1 LPDDTLIERMSV
13 VKRTALLFMYLC
25 IASFFAFSQEIAD
38 KDIPPDMNAILKRKE
53 LIVAMTAS
61 DQPPFFFVN
70 KKGELEGFDVDIAK
84 GMAKELN
91 VGLTFNREAKSF
103 NDVVALVAS
112 GKADV
117 AVSKLSRTLARGRY
131 VRFSKP
137 YIVLSQGLLINRVQL
152 ARRSSEESAKAFIR
166 DFDGKIGVI
175 QKSSY
180 VNYAKENFP
189 KAQIVE
195 YPSWGEA
202 IAAVTSGDVLAVYR
216 DELEIRKVFESLP
229 NSAIALKPMYFTDL
243 TDPIA
248 VAVGYRNTQ
257 LLAWVD
263 SFLEMKSYN
272 VNSKDLISKYRN
284 E

>member
-1 LPDDTLIERMSV
+1 M
-13 VKRTALLFMYLC
+13 KRTSLLLMYLC
-25 IASFFAFSQEIAD
+25 IASFLAFSQEIAE
-38 KDIPPDMNAILKRKE
+38 KDIPPDINAILKRKE

-61 DQPPFFFVN
+61 DQPPFYFVN
-70 KKGELEGFDVDIAK
+70 KKGELQGFDVDIAK

-91 VGLTFNREAKSF
+91 VGLVFNREAKSF

-112 GKADV
+112 GKADL
-117 AVSKLSRTLARGRY
+117 AVSKLSRTLARARY
-131 VRFSKP
+131 VRFSRP

-152 ARRSSEESAKAFIR
+152 ARLSSAESAKAFIR
-166 DFDGKIGVI
+166 DFEGKIGVI

-180 VNYAKENFP
+180 VNYARENFP
-189 KAQIVE
+189 KAQVVE
-195 YPSWGEA
+195 YPSWSEA
-202 IAAVTSGDVLAVYR
+202 IAAVTSGEILAVYR

-248 VAVGYRNTQ
+248 VAVGYRNAQ

-263 SFLEMKSYN
+263 TFLEMKSYN
-272 VNSKDLISKYRN
+272 VTSKDLISKYKD